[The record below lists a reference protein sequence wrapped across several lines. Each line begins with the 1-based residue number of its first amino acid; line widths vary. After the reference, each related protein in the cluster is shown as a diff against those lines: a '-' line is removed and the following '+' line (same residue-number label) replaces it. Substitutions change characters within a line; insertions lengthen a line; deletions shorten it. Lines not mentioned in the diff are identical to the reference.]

1 LWLDAIEVFRWLLTK
16 EEPFTAA
23 GMRCQHNGVNGTHSG
38 CTPYG
43 GFKASKGAVDLI
55 GVNTALKGSDL
66 IHNVESSSIKFDWD
80 ACTAKAIPYK
90 VATLSAVD
98 WLKIE

>member
-1 LWLDAIEVFRWLLTK
+1 MDLV
-16 EEPFTAA
+16 
-23 GMRCQHNGVNGTHSG
+23 GVYTPLQG
-38 CTPYG
+38 CY
-43 GFKASKGAVDLI
+43 LI
-55 GVNTALKGSDL
+55 QD
-66 IHNVESSSIKFDWD
+66 IESSRIKFDGD